1 MFFSIAVLLTAIFL
15 QSVSQTY
22 IIYKKKKLWLI
33 SSKLVAIRYHS
44 SALVTVILKAE
55 NIQNIIPPAV
65 NLIKS
70 IHTRTWHTY
79 MENIIW

>member
-1 MFFSIAVLLTAIFL
+1 MADL
-15 QSVSQTY
+15 
-22 IIYKKKKLWLI
+22 
-33 SSKLVAIRYHS
+33 SKLVAIRYYS

-55 NIQNIIPPAV
+55 NIQNIISPAV

-70 IHTRTWHTY
+70 IHTRKWHTY